1 MRIFHQLKIMGL
13 EVNPMTFTPTTEVIP
28 FQVDV
33 DGVVS
38 SQYLGVRAGLAPAQ
52 AGNRKGLP
60 LPFEKIHGV
69 ARVGGTR
76 VTLDTV
82 IAAFSDGAT
91 AEEIAQQYPS
101 LNLADVYYVIGYYLR
116 RPSEVEAHLRQRKAL
131 TEGV

>member
-1 MRIFHQLKIMGL
+1 MAL
-13 EVNPMTFTPTTEVIP
+13 EVNPMTLATTTEVIP
-28 FQVDV
+28 FRVGAD
-33 DGVVS
+33 
-38 SQYLGVRAGLAPAQ
+38 
-52 AGNRKGLP
+52 
-60 LPFEKIHGV
+60 GV

-116 RPSEVEAHLRQRKAL
+116 RPSEVEAYLRQRKAQL
-131 TEGV
+131 EVVRKQNESRFDPQGVRDRLLARRASRGQ